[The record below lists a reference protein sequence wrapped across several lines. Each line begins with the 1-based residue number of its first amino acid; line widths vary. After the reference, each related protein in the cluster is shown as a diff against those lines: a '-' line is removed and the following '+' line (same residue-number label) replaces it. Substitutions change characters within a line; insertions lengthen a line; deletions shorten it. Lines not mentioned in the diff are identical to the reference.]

1 MANSVWQPSIAG
13 LIAFDARLLTM
24 VVEYK
29 QAPCLADPFWRFR
42 EGVQKDRFKG
52 YCKDA
57 CVVMADMASALA
69 YLAEKGI
76 VHNDVAPRNILY
88 TRDTA
93 RQTKARTVLIDFG
106 ESRAIHEKG
115 DICGGRPWYVAPEW
129 IRGKRE
135 LPADVW
141 SLGVV
146 MLYLLRRLR
155 LPELNEPEWQ
165 IADIPTAQRDSPPLI
180 LKLGWLEKVEKLR
193 DGLKVC
199 LLPDQADSKGEKVR
213 RLVQQMLDTVVEQ
226 RIDGHDLA
234 KETQE
239 WASFD

>member
-1 MANSVWQPSIAG
+1 
-13 LIAFDARLLTM
+13 M

-129 IRGKRE
+129 IVSERE

-165 IADIPTAQRDSPPLI
+165 IADIPTAGEDSPSLM
-180 LKLGWLEKVEKLR
+180 LKLDWLRKVTELR
-193 DGLKVC
+193 KGLEDPI
-199 LLPDQADSKGEKVR
+199 LDQGDLKGQKVR
-213 RLVQQMLDTVVEQ
+213 SLVSMMLERNGKQ
-226 RIDGHDLA
+226 RISAHDLA
-234 KETQE
+234 KKTQE
-239 WASFD
+239 WASQ